1 MKKLL
6 LIAFAGFAVNL
17 FAQTDT
23 PFEKDYFKDRK
34 DEYKKARDQF
44 EEGMEFI
51 KLAEEAQDPA
61 FSTLDNYNADLAMYR
76 KALPF
81 LEKAQA
87 FNPNY
92 SVLNYQIGKC
102 YLASVNK
109 FKSVDYFLM
118 AYKLN
123 GNVAKD
129 VQFYIGWGYHL
140 KNDWDNAIKHYELY
154 RKTVTADKN
163 EELIMINKK
172 IEECNVGKRLMA
184 KPERVWVDNL
194 GPNVNSEYPEY
205 APNITADESKVIF
218 TGRRIDTQKGGV
230 DPNDGFYFEDVYM
243 AKRNEKGEWDKAVN
257 LGSDINTESH
267 DAPAGLSPDG
277 TKLFLF
283 YGWKG
288 NGDIYMSELKNDV
301 YQKPEKLNSTV
312 STKDE
317 YESSATISFDG
328 KELYFASERK
338 GGNGLEDIYMC
349 KWDDK
354 KKEWG
359 PAQNLGPVINT
370 RYRETGVYLHP
381 DGETMYFASQGHE
394 SMGGFDIFVSKREN
408 GIWGKPKNLGYP
420 INSTDDDV
428 YFVVSGSGRYA
439 YFTSFR
445 KDGYGEK
452 DIYRL
457 TFLGP
462 EKPPLTNTEDN
473 LLASALEP
481 VKAITIEP
489 KVEVKT
495 SNLAILKGMV
505 RDART
510 LKPLEANIELIDN
523 EKNELVTTIKS
534 DATTGKYLV
543 SIPSGKNYGIAVKS
557 DGYLF
562 HSENFDLPK
571 SSGYREYEKNVDLK
585 KVEVGEVI
593 VLRNIFYDFDKAT
606 LRPESKS
613 ELERLIKLMNDN
625 PTLKIEISSHTDSQG
640 NNEYNQKLSQ
650 ARAKSVVDYL
660 INAGISA
667 SRLEFKGY
675 GEEKLI
681 VSDAEIAKLKTKTE
695 KDEAHQQNRRSEF
708 KILSK

>member
-1 MKKLL
+1 MKKIATILL
-6 LIAFAGFAVNL
+6 VGFNATL

-23 PFEKDYFKDRK
+23 PFEKEFFKDRK

-44 EEGMEFI
+44 EEGMDFI

-61 FSTLDNYNADLAMYR
+61 YSTLDNYNSDLAMYR

-92 SVLNYQIGKC
+92 SVLNYQLGKC
-102 YLASVNK
+102 YLASVHK
-109 FKSVDYFLM
+109 FKAVDLFIK
-118 AYKLN
+118 ANQLN

-129 VQFYIGWGYHL
+129 IQFYIGWGYHL
-140 KNDWDNAIKHYELY
+140 KNNWEKSVYHYELY
-154 RKTVTADKN
+154 RKIVTSDKN

-172 IEECNVGKRLMA
+172 IEECNTGKRLML

-194 GPNVNSEYPEY
+194 GPKINSNYPEY
-205 APNITADESKVIF
+205 APNITADESKVIY
-218 TGRRIDTQKGGV
+218 TTRRNTTKGETI
-230 DPNDGFYFEDVYM
+230 DPNDGQYCEDIFM
-243 AKRNEKGEWDKAVN
+243 AVRNEKGEWETAVG
-257 LGSDINTESH
+257 LEINTESH

-277 TKLFLF
+277 KTLFVF
-283 YGWKG
+283 KGSEG
-288 NGDIYMSELKNDV
+288 NGDIFISYLKNNV
-301 YQKPEKLNSTV
+301 YSKPQEMNSNI
-312 STKDE
+312 SMKKE
-317 YESSATISFDG
+317 YESSASISFDG
-328 KELYFASERK
+328 KELFFASARP
-338 GGNGLEDIYMC
+338 GGQGEEDIYVS
-349 KWDDK
+349 KWDEK
-354 KKEWG
+354 KKDWG

-370 RYRETGVYLHP
+370 RYRETGIYLHP
-381 DGETMYFASQGHE
+381 DGETMYFASTGHE
-394 SMGGFDIFVSKREN
+394 TMGGFDIFVSKREN
-408 GIWGKPKNLGYP
+408 GIWGKPKNIGYP

-445 KDGYGEK
+445 EDGYGEK
-452 DIYRL
+452 DLYRL

-462 EKPPLTNTEDN
+462 EKPPLTTTEDN
-473 LLASALEP
+473 LLASVLEP
-481 VKAITIEP
+481 VKAITLEP

-510 LKPLEANIELIDN
+510 LKPLEAKIELIDN
-523 EKNELVTTIKS
+523 EKNELVTTISS

-543 SIPSGKNYGIAVKS
+543 SIPSGKNYGIAVKA

-571 SSGYREYEKNVDLK
+571 SSGYREYEKNIDLK
-585 KVEVGEVI
+585 KIEVGEII

-625 PTLKIEISSHTDSQG
+625 PTLRIEISSHTDSQG

-660 INAGISA
+660 INAGITA

-681 VSDAEIAKLKTKTE
+681 VSDVEIAKLKTKTD